1 MPDAD
6 GATGPGTEQWV
17 AAGIALGAAILVVTA
32 LRVLL
37 RRRTRT
43 LASAV
48 LRGEL
53 TPEADTRIRL
63 AERFAEALVLAFG
76 LAAALSHFDAVR
88 DVGRTLLASGAI
100 AAAVIGFAARQT
112 LANLVA
118 GIMLAI
124 TQPIRVGDWVSV
136 EEQYGVVEDVRLNY
150 TVLRTPSDQRIVIPN
165 ERLASGV
172 LRNDTLGSP
181 SVGLDVQVWLPPG
194 ADAARAVEV
203 LRAETRQDV
212 TVAEALPWGIRLAVG
227 SDPCP
232 PPERAAREAA
242 LRLQC
247 VRRLQAEGLMGEPE
261 EVSGKGFGS

>member
-1 MPDAD
+1 MNDWWEAND
-6 GATGPGTEQWV
+6 GWIAAVVSMLVALAVATV
-17 AAGIALGAAILVVTA
+17 LDRALA
-32 LRVLL
+32 
-37 RRRTRT
+37 RRGR
-43 LASAV
+43 
-48 LRGEL
+48 
-53 TPEADTRIRL
+53 RL
-63 AERFAEALVLAFG
+63 AEAVIRGDISPETDTRLRFVRRLVY
-76 LAAALSHFDAVR
+76 AAIIMLGVAVALSQFSGVNRIAAS
-88 DVGRTLLASGAI
+88 LLASGAI

-136 EEQYGVVEDVRLNY
+136 EDQYGVVEDVRLNY
-150 TVLRTPSDQRIVIPN
+150 TVLRTASDQRIVIPN

-181 SVGLDVQVWLPPG
+181 SVGLDVQVWLPPR
-194 ADAARAVEV
+194 ADAVRAVEV
-203 LRAETRQDV
+203 LRAETGQDV

-247 VRRLQAEGLMGEPE
+247 VRRLQAEGLLGEPE